1 MLVDGKLIFS
11 KAQVHRFPADGEV
24 EQRYTMLKEGKE
36 LPPLDASAAP
46 TGIVGRVLGKLFS

>member
-11 KAQVHRFPADGEV
+11 KAQVHRFPVDGEV

-36 LPPLDASAAP
+36 LPPLEASAP
-46 TGIVGRVLGKLFS
+46 TGVVGRVLGKLFS